1 MIGNRRSLLGKTPY
15 RLWIGYLSMALIC
28 ILLTSMPAAGQTF
41 PLHTEGRYIVDT
53 NGHRVRLNGVNWYGA
68 ESTDYVVAGLEV
80 QPLSE
85 IVGQIK
91 SLGFNVVRLPWSNQ
105 LYESNPVVGN
115 YALAANTGME
125 GEHALTIMDSVVA
138 ALTGA
143 GIMVIL
149 DNHNSNAEWCCSSTD
164 GNTLWYNTSY
174 PQSSWISDW
183 EGMVNRYK
191 SNQLVIGVDLRNEP
205 RATATWGGSSSTDWQ
220 AAAVLGGNAV
230 LSQNSNL
237 LIFVEGV
244 NYALDLSGV
253 ASLPV
258 TLNTSN
264 RVVYEAHNYG
274 FDYSGFTGY
283 TGYESDIQSTI
294 AYLVNGANPQPL
306 WVGEFGTCNTASTC
320 VTSTSSSN
328 NGYWYQ
334 YLTEWLQ
341 SYSVDWT
348 YWAINGTEST
358 GSGRTY
364 GAQETYGILNTSWN
378 GGDFSPLTS
387 SLQTLQST
395 GAGPAN
401 GTYRIVNTSSG
412 LSMDVA
418 GASIASGAAVD
429 QNTWTGGTNQQW
441 KLTYL
446 NNGMYEIVAD
456 NSGLCLDLT
465 SQSLSDGAKL
475 EQFTCN
481 SGANQQF
488 VISATADGHFTIVV
502 SQSGLAVE
510 DPGFSTSTGTVLDQW
525 GMNEGTN
532 QEWSFETP

>member
-1 MIGNRRSLLGKTPY
+1 MISNRSSLFGKDPT
-15 RLWIGYLSMALIC
+15 WIRICYLSVALLCVFLIPT
-28 ILLTSMPAAGQTF
+28 LAVGQTF
-41 PLHTEGRYIVDT
+41 PLHTEGRYIVDV
-53 NGHRVRLNGVNWYGA
+53 NGHRVRLNGVNWYGG
-68 ESTDYVVAGLEV
+68 ESTDFVAVGLEL
-80 QPLSE
+80 QSLSE

-105 LYESNPVVGN
+105 MYESNPVVGD
-115 YALAANTGME
+115 YALAANTSME
-125 GEHALTIMDSVVA
+125 GEHALTIFDAVVA
-138 ALTGA
+138 ALTDA

-149 DNHNSNAEWCCSSTD
+149 DNHNSNAEWCCSSSD
-164 GNTLWYNTSY
+164 GNTLWYNSSY

-205 RATATWGGSSSTDWQ
+205 RSTATWGGSSSTDWQ

-230 LSQNSNL
+230 LSQNLNL
-237 LIFVEGV
+237 LVFVEGV

-258 TLNTSN
+258 TLNTPN

-283 TGYESDIQSTI
+283 SGYESDIQSTI

-320 VTSTSSSN
+320 VSSTTSSN
-328 NGYWYQ
+328 NGYWFQ
-334 YLTEWLQ
+334 YLTEWLRN
-341 SYSVDWT
+341 YSVDWT

-364 GAQETYGILNTSWN
+364 GAQETYGILNTSWD
-378 GGDFSPLTS
+378 GSDFAPLTS
-387 SLQTLQST
+387 SLQTLQTT

-401 GTYRIVNTSSG
+401 GTYRIVNLSSG
-412 LSMDVA
+412 LSVDVL
-418 GASIASGAAVD
+418 GASTASGAAVD
-429 QNTWTGGTNQQW
+429 QYTWNGGTNQQW
-441 KLTYL
+441 KISYL

-465 SQSLSDGAKL
+465 GQSLSDGAKL
-475 EQFTCN
+475 EQLTCN
-481 SGANQQF
+481 GGANQQF
-488 VISATADGHFTIVV
+488 VISATADGHYTIVV

-510 DPGFSTSTGTVLDQW
+510 DPGFSTSAGTVLDQW